1 MFSMV
6 TDLKNKYNFEINHTF
21 TKFFL
26 EFSDCNIKYIPQTI
40 TFSKMSHVGGLC
52 KLLYKNILGKFQ
64 QQTFIVGV
72 KN

>member
-1 MFSMV
+1 MV

-40 TFSKMSHVGGLC
+40 TFSKMPHVGGLC
-52 KLLYKNILGKFQ
+52 KLLYVQKYILGKFQ

-72 KN
+72 E